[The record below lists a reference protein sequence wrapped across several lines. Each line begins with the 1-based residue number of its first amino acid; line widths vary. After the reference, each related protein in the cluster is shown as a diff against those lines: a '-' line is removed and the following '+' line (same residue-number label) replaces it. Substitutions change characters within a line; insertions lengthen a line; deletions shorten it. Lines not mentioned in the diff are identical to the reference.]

1 MLLCKVQ
8 NILLCILFRVIS
20 SPFIVLVA
28 ELTNWNALGTK
39 TVTHMGEQDE
49 VWIIVTVAEQKANPF
64 THRHQYWPELS
75 YV

>member
-8 NILLCILFRVIS
+8 NTLLCILFRVIS
-20 SPFIVLVA
+20 SPFIVSVA
-28 ELTNWNALGTK
+28 ELSDKNALGTK

-49 VWIIVTVAEQKANPF
+49 VWIIVPEAEWKANPF
-64 THRHQYWPELS
+64 THHHQRWPKLP